1 MGHLGNCPQKKN
13 DRQSPQGIMII
24 EEQRNLKTIK
34 KMNKGKKL
42 GQLAS
47 CFLKLLEHGLM
58 WYDVESICNV
68 YMKQHPIK
76 MGIQGGLNTMN
87 HDLTTFFN
95 CHPKLIW
102 WQVRNKHNTKLQ
114 V

>member
-1 MGHLGNCPQKKN
+1 MGHLGKCPQKKN
-13 DRQSPQGIMII
+13 DRQSLQGIMII

-58 WYDVESICNV
+58 
-68 YMKQHPIK
+68 
-76 MGIQGGLNTMN
+76 
-87 HDLTTFFN
+87 
-95 CHPKLIW
+95 
-102 WQVRNKHNTKLQ
+102 
-114 V
+114 

>member
-1 MGHLGNCPQKKN
+1 MGHLGKCPQKKN

-34 KMNKGKKL
+34 QMNKGKKL

-58 WYDVESICNV
+58 
-68 YMKQHPIK
+68 
-76 MGIQGGLNTMN
+76 
-87 HDLTTFFN
+87 
-95 CHPKLIW
+95 
-102 WQVRNKHNTKLQ
+102 
-114 V
+114 